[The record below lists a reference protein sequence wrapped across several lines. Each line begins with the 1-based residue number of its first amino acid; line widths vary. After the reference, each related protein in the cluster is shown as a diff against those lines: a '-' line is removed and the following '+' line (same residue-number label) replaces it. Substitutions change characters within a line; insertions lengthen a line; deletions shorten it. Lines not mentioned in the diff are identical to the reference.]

1 MNTRQLG
8 FGALAGLAA
17 AMGLGRFVYT
27 PILPLM
33 QEQTGISPG
42 STAVVATFN
51 YLGYF
56 LGALAL
62 AIQPRLARSTVL
74 LRASLLA
81 LVASEIA
88 MVLAVNVPLWSG
100 VRLIAGLASA
110 VVFVYCAG
118 AVAGTAAAGVAF
130 CGVGVGIAVSGVLV
144 VGLGEVVGWRTLWW
158 VAALATAAFG
168 VFAWRLP
175 PGGAVPVARPD
186 GAAPPPPD
194 GAAPS
199 SPGVAGWALGI
210 SYFLEG
216 LGYIVLGTFLVAAV
230 AVGGRPWEG
239 PAAWVIVGLA
249 AAISPLIWARLR
261 RYRSAETLLVIA
273 LLLQVVSAV
282 LPALVRGPAAAAVS
296 AVLFGGTFIGAVMLS
311 MEAGARIGIPRSA
324 AVLTAGYGVGQI
336 VGPLV
341 VAPML
346 GDGYDAAFLT
356 AGGVL
361 VAAAVLAA
369 AARWTAPDRVP
380 VGS

>member
-1 MNTRQLG
+1 MNTRRIG

-17 AMGLGRFVYT
+17 AMGIGRFVYT

-42 STAVVATFN
+42 STAIVATFN

-62 AIQPRLARSTVL
+62 AIWPRFARSRVM
-74 LRASLLA
+74 LRASLVA
-81 LVASEIA
+81 LVLSELA
-88 MVLAVNVPLWSG
+88 MLLAVDVPWWSF

-118 AVAGTAAAGVAF
+118 AVAGTAAAGTAF
-130 CGVGVGIAVSGVLV
+130 AGVGVGIAVSGLLV
-144 VGLGEVVGWRTLWW
+144 VGLGEVVDWRSLWLISA
-158 VAALATAAFG
+158 VATVAFG
-168 VFAWRLP
+168 IAAWAVP
-175 PGGAVPVARPD
+175 PGGTAKSTRPD
-186 GAAPPPPD
+186 GARP
-194 GAAPS
+194 GLAAWS
-199 SPGVAGWALGI
+199 LGV

-230 AVGGRPWEG
+230 AVGGQPWEG
-239 PAAWVIVGLA
+239 PAAWVLVGLA
-249 AAISPLIWARLR
+249 AAVSPMLWARLR
-261 RYRSAETLLVIA
+261 RHRSAEYLLVIA

-282 LPALVRGPAAAAVS
+282 LPALVGGPVAAAVS
-296 AVLFGGTFIGAVMLS
+296 AVLFGGTFIGAVMLT
-311 MEAGARIGIPRSA
+311 MEAGADIGIPRSA
-324 AVLTAGYGVGQI
+324 AVLTAAYGIGQI

-346 GDGYDAAFLT
+346 GDGYNAAFLT

-361 VAAAVLAA
+361 VAAAALAA
-369 AARWTAPDRVP
+369 VAGRARPASTPAR
-380 VGS
+380 G

>member
-42 STAVVATFN
+42 STAIVATFN

-62 AIQPRLARSTVL
+62 ALWPRLARSTVL
-74 LRASLLA
+74 LRASLIA

-88 MVLAVNVPLWSG
+88 MVLAVNVPLWSA

-130 CGVGVGIAVSGVLV
+130 CGVGVGIAASGVLV
-144 VGLGEVVGWRTLWW
+144 VALGEVVGWRALWW
-158 VAALATAAFG
+158 VAALATAVFG
-168 VFAWRLP
+168 AFAWRLP
-175 PGGAVPVARPD
+175 PGGGGTVDRPD
-186 GAAPPPPD
+186 GAAPA
-194 GAAPS
+194 GAPLR
-199 SPGVAGWALGI
+199 PGIAGWALGI

-230 AVGGRPWEG
+230 AVGGRSWEG

-249 AAISPLIWARLR
+249 AAVSPLIWARLR
-261 RYRSAETLLVIA
+261 RYRSAESLLVIA

-282 LPALVRGPAAAAVS
+282 LPSLVRGPAAAAVS

-361 VAAAVLAA
+361 VAAALLAA
-369 AARWTAPDRVP
+369 VARWTAPDRVAA
-380 VGS
+380 GA

>member
-1 MNTRQLG
+1 MNARKLG

-33 QEQTGISPG
+33 QDQAGISPG
-42 STAVVATFN
+42 STAIVATFN

-62 AIQPRLARSTVL
+62 AIRPRLAHSRVL
-74 LRASLLA
+74 MRASLLA

-88 MVLAVNVPLWSG
+88 MVVSVNVPLWSV

-130 CGVGVGIAVSGVLV
+130 AGVGVGIAVSGVLV
-144 VGLGEVVGWRTLWW
+144 VGLGEVIGWRALWW
-158 VAALATAAFG
+158 VSAAATALFG
-168 VFAWRLP
+168 LFAWRLP
-175 PGGAVPVARPD
+175 PGGPGTVARPD
-186 GAAPPPPD
+186 GAPVPR
-194 GAAPS
+194 
-199 SPGVAGWALGI
+199 PGTAGWALGI

-249 AAISPLIWARLR
+249 AAVSPLIWARLR
-261 RYRSAETLLVIA
+261 PYRSAESLLVIA

-282 LPALVRGPAAAAVS
+282 LPAMVGGPVAAAGS

-324 AVLTAGYGVGQI
+324 AVLTAGYGIGQI

-361 VAAAVLAA
+361 VAAAALAA
-369 AARWTAPDRVP
+369 LAHRTAPDRTGAP
-380 VGS
+380 AAR

>member
-1 MNTRQLG
+1 MTTRQLG

-33 QEQTGISPG
+33 QEQTGVSPG

-62 AIQPRLARSTVL
+62 AIWPRLARSRGL

-81 LVASEIA
+81 LVVSEVA
-88 MVLAVNVPLWSG
+88 MVLAVSVPLWSA

-144 VGLGEVVGWRTLWW
+144 VGLGEVVGWRALWW
-158 VAALATAAFG
+158 VAALATALFG
-168 VFAWRLP
+168 LFAWRLP
-175 PGGAVPVARPD
+175 PGAPGPVARPD
-186 GAAPPPPD
+186 GAPAPR
-194 GAAPS
+194 PS
-199 SPGVAGWALGI
+199 TAGWALGI

-249 AAISPLIWARLR
+249 AAVSPLIWARLR
-261 RYRSAETLLVIA
+261 RSRSAESLLVIA

-282 LPALVRGPAAAAVS
+282 LPALVRGPAAAAIS

-311 MEAGARIGIPRSA
+311 MDAGARIGIPRSA
-324 AVLTAGYGVGQI
+324 AVLTAGYGIGQI
-336 VGPLV
+336 LGPLV

-361 VAAAVLAA
+361 VVAAALAA
-369 AARWTAPDRVP
+369 VVRWTVP
-380 VGS
+380 EHRERAGHS

>member
-1 MNTRQLG
+1 MTTRQLG

-33 QEQTGISPG
+33 QEQTGMSPS
-42 STAVVATFN
+42 STAIVATFN

-62 AIQPRLARSTVL
+62 AIWPRLARSTLL

-81 LVASEIA
+81 LVASEVA
-88 MVLAVNVPLWSG
+88 MVLAVNVPLWS
-100 VRLIAGLASA
+100 VMRLIAGLASA
-110 VVFVYCAG
+110 VVFVYCAN
-118 AVAGTAAAGVAF
+118 AVAGTAAAGIAF
-130 CGVGVGIAVSGVLV
+130 CGVGVGIAASGLLV
-144 VGLGEVVGWRTLWW
+144 VGLGEVVGWRALWW
-158 VAALATAAFG
+158 VSALATALFG
-168 VFAWRLP
+168 LFAWRLP
-175 PGGAVPVARPD
+175 PGAATAAPRSD
-186 GAAPPPPD
+186 GAAPPR
-194 GAAPS
+194 
-199 SPGVAGWALGI
+199 PGIAGWALGT

-216 LGYIVLGTFLVAAV
+216 VGYIVLGTFLVAAV
-230 AVGGRPWEG
+230 AAGGESWEG

-249 AAISPLIWARLR
+249 AAISPLLWARLR
-261 RYRSAETLLVIA
+261 RFRSAESLLVIA

-324 AVLTAGYGVGQI
+324 AVLTAAYGIGQI

-356 AGGVL
+356 AGRVL

-369 AARWTAPDRVP
+369 VARWTAPDRAAAEA
-380 VGS
+380 

>member
-1 MNTRQLG
+1 MNTRRIG

-17 AMGLGRFVYT
+17 AMGLGRFAYT

-33 QEQTGISPG
+33 QEQAGISPG
-42 STAVVATFN
+42 STAIVATFN

-56 LGALAL
+56 LGAIAL
-62 AIQPRLARSTVL
+62 AIWPRLARSTVL

-88 MVLAVNVPLWSG
+88 MVLAVNVPLWSV

-110 VVFVYCAG
+110 VVFVYCAN
-118 AVAGTAAAGVAF
+118 AVAGTAAAGTAF
-130 CGVGVGIAVSGVLV
+130 CGVGVGIAASGVLV
-144 VGLGEVVGWRTLWW
+144 VGLGEVVGWRALWW
-158 VAALATAAFG
+158 VSALATALFG
-168 VFAWRLP
+168 LVAWRLP
-175 PGGAVPVARPD
+175 PSAATAAPRPD
-186 GAAPPPPD
+186 GAAPPR
-194 GAAPS
+194 
-199 SPGVAGWALGI
+199 PGIAGWALGT

-216 LGYIVLGTFLVAAV
+216 VGYIVLGTFLVAAV
-230 AVGGRPWEG
+230 AAGGESWEG

-249 AAISPLIWARLR
+249 AAISPLLWTRLR
-261 RYRSAETLLVIA
+261 RHRSAESLLVIA

-282 LPALVRGPAAAAVS
+282 SPALVRGPSAAAVS
-296 AVLFGGTFIGAVMLS
+296 AVLFGGTFIGVVMLS
-311 MEAGARIGIPRSA
+311 MEAGARIGIPRAA
-324 AVLTAGYGVGQI
+324 AVLTAAYGIGQI

-361 VAAAVLAA
+361 VASAALAAV
-369 AARWTAPDRVP
+369 ARWTAPDRAATPGVR
-380 VGS
+380 

>member
-1 MNTRQLG
+1 VNTRQLG

-33 QEQTGISPG
+33 QEQTGISPS
-42 STAVVATFN
+42 STAIVATFN

-62 AIQPRLARSTVL
+62 AIQPRLARSTPL

-81 LVASEIA
+81 LVASEVA

-100 VRLIAGLASA
+100 VRLIAGFASA

-118 AVAGTAAAGVAF
+118 AVAGTVAAGVAF
-130 CGVGVGIAVSGVLV
+130 CGVGVGIAASGLLV
-144 VGLGEVVGWRTLWW
+144 VGLGEAVGWRVLWW
-158 VAALATAAFG
+158 VAALATAVFG
-168 VFAWRLP
+168 AFAWRLP
-175 PGGAVPVARPD
+175 PGAPATVAKSD
-186 GAAPPPPD
+186 GAAPPR
-194 GAAPS
+194 
-199 SPGVAGWALGI
+199 PGVAGWALGI

-230 AVGGRPWEG
+230 AAGGRPWEG

-249 AAISPLIWARLR
+249 AAVSPLIWARLR

-273 LLLQVVSAV
+273 LLLQVISAV
-282 LPALVRGPAAAAVS
+282 LPALVRGPAAATVS

-369 AARWTAPDRVP
+369 VARWASPRVP
-380 VGS
+380 A

>member
-1 MNTRQLG
+1 MNARQLG

-33 QEQTGISPG
+33 QEQTGMSPG

-62 AIQPRLARSTVL
+62 ALWPRLARSRML
-74 LRASLLA
+74 LRASLVA
-81 LVASEIA
+81 LVASEVA
-88 MVLAVNVPLWSG
+88 MVLAVNVPLWSA

-130 CGVGVGIAVSGVLV
+130 CGVGVGIAVSGLLV
-144 VGLGEVVGWRTLWW
+144 VGLGEVVGWRALWW
-158 VAALATAAFG
+158 VSAVATTLFG
-168 VFAWRLP
+168 LFAWRLP
-175 PGGAVPVARPD
+175 PGGRGTVGRPD
-186 GAAPPPPD
+186 GASPPR
-194 GAAPS
+194 
-199 SPGVAGWALGI
+199 PGIAGWALGI

-230 AVGGRPWEG
+230 AVGGERWEG

-249 AAISPLIWARLR
+249 AAVSPLIWARLR
-261 RYRSAETLLVIA
+261 RYRSAETLLVLA

-324 AVLTAGYGVGQI
+324 AVLTAGYGIGQI

-361 VAAAVLAA
+361 VASAVLAGV
-369 AARWTAPDRVP
+369 ARWAAPSGLRVDRV
-380 VGS
+380 GS

>member
-1 MNTRQLG
+1 
-8 FGALAGLAA
+8 
-17 AMGLGRFVYT
+17 MGLGRFVYT

-33 QEQTGISPG
+33 QEQTGMSPS

-62 AIQPRLARSTVL
+62 AIWPRSARSPML
-74 LRASLLA
+74 LRVSLVA
-81 LVASEIA
+81 LVASEVA
-88 MVLAVNVPLWSG
+88 MVLAVNVPLWSA

-118 AVAGTAAAGVAF
+118 AVAGTAAAF
-130 CGVGVGIAVSGVLV
+130 CGVGVGIAVSGLLV
-144 VGLGEVVGWRTLWW
+144 VGLGEVVGWQALWW
-158 VAALATAAFG
+158 VSAVATALFG
-168 VFAWRLP
+168 LFAWRLP
-175 PGGAVPVARPD
+175 PGGRGTVGRPD
-186 GAAPPPPD
+186 GASPPR
-194 GAAPS
+194 
-199 SPGVAGWALGI
+199 PGLAGWALGI

-230 AVGGRPWEG
+230 AVGGERWEG

-249 AAISPLIWARLR
+249 AAVSPLIWARLR

-324 AVLTAGYGVGQI
+324 AVLTAGYGIGQI

-369 AARWTAPDRVP
+369 VARWASPEPVRTA
-380 VGS
+380 

>member
-62 AIQPRLARSTVL
+62 AIRPRLARNRGL

-81 LVASEIA
+81 LVASEAA
-88 MVLAVNVPLWSG
+88 MVLAVSVPLWSG

-130 CGVGVGIAVSGVLV
+130 CGVGVGIAASGVLV
-144 VGLGEVVGWRTLWW
+144 VGLGEVVGWRALWW
-158 VAALATAAFG
+158 VAAVVTALFG
-168 VFAWRLP
+168 LCAWRLR
-175 PGGAVPVARPD
+175 PGRAPSAV
-186 GAAPPPPD
+186 PD

-199 SPGVAGWALGI
+199 RPGTAGWALGI

-249 AAISPLIWARLR
+249 AAVSPLIWARLR
-261 RYRSAETLLVIA
+261 RYRSAESLLVIA

-361 VAAAVLAA
+361 VASAALAAV
-369 AARWTAPDRVP
+369 ARWTAPDRVAA
-380 VGS
+380 GS

>member
-33 QEQTGISPG
+33 QEQAGISPG

-51 YLGYF
+51 YFGYF

-62 AIQPRLARSTVL
+62 AVWPRLARSRGL
-74 LRASLLA
+74 LRASLVA
-81 LVASEIA
+81 LVASEVA
-88 MVLAVNVPLWSG
+88 MVLAVSVPLWSG

-130 CGVGVGIAVSGVLV
+130 CGVGVGIAASGVLV
-144 VGLGEVVGWRTLWW
+144 VALGEVVGWQVLWW
-158 VAALATAAFG
+158 VAAVATAVFG
-168 VFAWRLP
+168 LCAWRLQ
-175 PGGAVPVARPD
+175 PGGAPSAVPD
-186 GAAPPPPD
+186 GAPAPR
-194 GAAPS
+194 
-199 SPGVAGWALGI
+199 PGVAGWALGI

-239 PAAWVIVGLA
+239 PAAWVIVGFA
-249 AAISPLIWARLR
+249 AAVSPLIWARLR
-261 RYRSAETLLVIA
+261 RYRSAESLLVIA

-282 LPALVRGPAAAAVS
+282 LPALVHGPAAAAVS
-296 AVLFGGTFIGAVMLS
+296 AVLFGGTFIGAVQLS

-324 AVLTAGYGVGQI
+324 AVLTAGYGIGQI

-361 VAAAVLAA
+361 VASAVLAA
-369 AARWTAPDRVP
+369 VARWTAPDRAATPSVR
-380 VGS
+380 

>member
-42 STAVVATFN
+42 STAIVATFN

-62 AIQPRLARSTVL
+62 ALWPRLARSTAL
-74 LRASLLA
+74 LRASLVA
-81 LVASEIA
+81 LVASEAA

-118 AVAGTAAAGVAF
+118 AVSGTAAAGVAF

-144 VGLGEVVGWRTLWW
+144 VALGEVVGWRTLWW
-158 VAALATAAFG
+158 VAALATVVFG
-168 VFAWRLP
+168 AFAWRLP
-175 PGGAVPVARPD
+175 PGAPAVTRPD
-186 GAAPPPPD
+186 GAA
-194 GAAPS
+194 APR
-199 SPGVAGWALGI
+199 PGVAGWALGI

-230 AVGGRPWEG
+230 AVGGRSWEG

-249 AAISPLIWARLR
+249 AAVSPLIWARLR
-261 RYRSAETLLVIA
+261 RYRSAETLLVTA

-311 MEAGARIGIPRSA
+311 MEAGARIGIPRAA
-324 AVLTAGYGVGQI
+324 AVLTAGYGIGQI

-346 GDGYDAAFLT
+346 GGGYDAAFLT

-361 VAAAVLAA
+361 VVAAVLALV
-369 AARWTAPDRVP
+369 ARRTAHDLR
-380 VGS
+380 